1 MDSLLVWRLKKK
13 KKSTLLRIICICL
26 AYQSENTE
34 DKKQVFVFE

>member
-1 MDSLLVWRLKKK
+1 MDSSLVWRLKK